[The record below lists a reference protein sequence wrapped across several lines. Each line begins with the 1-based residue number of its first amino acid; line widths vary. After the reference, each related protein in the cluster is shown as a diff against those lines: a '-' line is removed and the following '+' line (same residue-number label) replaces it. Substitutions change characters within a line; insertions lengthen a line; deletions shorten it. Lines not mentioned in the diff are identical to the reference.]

1 MTVNIELAETEFAGA
16 QKIRHV
22 DVEVTSYEQ
31 GGETVTPADLG
42 MNRFQKVHVDAV
54 EPTSVR
60 AKFARQEQ
68 AVYLFDGGT
77 EAAGGTTEQLRVMAV
92 GR

>member
-1 MTVNIELAETEFAGA
+1 MTVEITLAETEFAGA

-22 DVEVTSYEQ
+22 DIDVTSYEQ
-31 GGETVTPADLG
+31 GGETITPADLG

-54 EPTSVR
+54 GGTPVR
-60 AKFARQEQ
+60 AEFAREEG
-68 AVYLFDGGT
+68 AVYLFNGGT
-77 EAAGGTTEQLRVMAV
+77 EAAGGTTEPLRVMAV